1 MDCENFPVITEWPT
15 KCYPRCSERVRG
27 NLSSKIP
34 THHLFMDF
42 KATYDSIVRVN
53 LGKTMDENSF
63 LEMLTRLITDDSKM
77 TSIVLR
83 DF

>member
-1 MDCENFPVITEWPT
+1 M
-15 KCYPRCSERVRG
+15 
-27 NLSSKIP
+27 SSKIP